1 MLSGNR
7 LRVDAL
13 RLRIGF
19 SKPVCP
25 SRWPRGISIAVS
37 EPNCPSQPVSDS
49 LPGLKTLHSEPAG
62 PSELALW
69 LNFGFSE
76 PKHPTCTPIQ
86 GPPGLK
92 IAVFDPARPFRRP
105 LWLNFGFSK
114 PKLPSC
120 TPLQGPPGL
129 KIAVFDP
136 QRPSRVPLWLN
147 FGFSEPKHPTCTPL
161 QGPPGLKIA
170 LPEPARPFPVPL
182 ARVAGPEQER
192 AALSAV
198 ADSGKPLPLQPFGSA
213 CPSTR
218 SGCAVPCGPSRSQA
232 RVPSLPG
239 PANPATSAPGEY
251 QLRHSQAFARTFAR
265 ASPRLGFVKF
275 TCNGV
280 SC

>member
-7 LRVDAL
+7 LRVNAL
-13 RLRIGF
+13 WHRNVDF
-19 SKPVCP
+19 NPVCP

-69 LNFGFSE
+69 LNFGISE
-76 PKHPTCTPIQ
+76 PKH
-86 GPPGLK
+86 
-92 IAVFDPARPFRRP
+92 R
-105 LWLNFGFSK
+105 
-114 PKLPSC
+114 
-120 TPLQGPPGL
+120 
-129 KIAVFDP
+129 
-136 QRPSRVPLWLN
+136 
-147 FGFSEPKHPTCTPL
+147 TCTPL

-239 PANPATSAPGEY
+239 PANPAPSAPGEY
-251 QLRHSQAFARTFAR
+251 QLRHS
-265 ASPRLGFVKF
+265 
-275 TCNGV
+275 
-280 SC
+280 

>member
-76 PKHPTCTPIQ
+76 PKLPT
-86 GPPGLK
+86 
-92 IAVFDPARPFRRP
+92 
-105 LWLNFGFSK
+105 
-114 PKLPSC
+114 C

-239 PANPATSAPGEY
+239 PANPAPSAPGEY
-251 QLRHSQAFARTFAR
+251 QLRHS
-265 ASPRLGFVKF
+265 
-275 TCNGV
+275 
-280 SC
+280 